1 MLPEALKLINKALE
15 QEPENGAYV
24 DSLGWVYFKQGRIKE
39 AIEQLER
46 AKNLLED
53 PVIYEHLGDAYFKI
67 KNVPRAIEYWEK
79 SLKLDPEKKEVK
91 EKLERAK
98 QRP

>member
-46 AKNLLED
+46 AKT
-53 PVIYEHLGDAYFKI
+53 F
-67 KNVPRAIEYWEK
+67 
-79 SLKLDPEKKEVK
+79 LKTPSFMNILATRI
-91 EKLERAK
+91 LR
-98 QRP
+98 